1 MIGAK
6 IRELRES
13 KGLLLR
19 QVAAVREIDTAT
31 LSKMEREVKK
41 LRKDHLQKLA
51 DIYQADVN
59 ELLAIW
65 LADKI
70 LKVVNSEDNKLSSKA
85 LEIVKECILE

>member
-6 IRELRES
+6 IRELRETR
-13 KGLLLR
+13 GLLLR
-19 QVAAVREIDTAT
+19 QVAAVLEIDTAT

-65 LADKI
+65 VADKI
-70 LKVVNSEDNKLSSKA
+70 LKVVKSEDNKLSSKA
-85 LEIVKECILE
+85 LEIVKEHILV

>member
-6 IRELRES
+6 LRDLRET

-19 QVAAVREIDTAT
+19 QVAAVLEIDTAT

-51 DIYQADVN
+51 DLYEADVN

-65 LADKI
+65 TADKI
-70 LKVVNSEDNKLSSKA
+70 LKVVNSEDNRISSDA
-85 LEIVKECILE
+85 LKIAQEHILV

>member
-19 QVAAVREIDTAT
+19 QVAAVLEIDTAT

-65 LADKI
+65 IADKI
-70 LKVVNSEDNKLSSKA
+70 LKVVNSEDNELSSKA
-85 LEIVKECILE
+85 LEIVKEHILV

>member
-19 QVAAVREIDTAT
+19 QVAAVLEIDTAT

-65 LADKI
+65 IADKI
-70 LKVVNSEDNKLSSKA
+70 LKVVKSEDNELSSKA
-85 LEIVKECILE
+85 LEIVKEHILV

>member
-6 IRELRES
+6 IRELRET

-19 QVAAVREIDTAT
+19 QVAAVLEIDTAT

-65 LADKI
+65 IADKI
-70 LKVVNSEDNKLSSKA
+70 LKVVKSEDNELSSKA
-85 LEIVKECILE
+85 LEIVKEHILV